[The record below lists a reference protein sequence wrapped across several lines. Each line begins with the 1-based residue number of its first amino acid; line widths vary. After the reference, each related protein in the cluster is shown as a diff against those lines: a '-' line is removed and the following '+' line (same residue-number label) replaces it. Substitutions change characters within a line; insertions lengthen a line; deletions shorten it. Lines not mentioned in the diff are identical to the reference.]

1 MKRRRK
7 LSRNT
12 SKIPLIVAVF
22 EQNISN
28 AQRKLD
34 FATTRQD
41 WIEANNSQIRI
52 NTATEL
58 LEVVKA
64 LGIKKE
70 EQGYHGGF
78 AIKE

>member
-1 MKRRRK
+1 MGRLADKV
-7 LSRNT
+7 
-12 SKIPLIVAVF
+12 PLIIAVF

-34 FATTRQD
+34 SASTRQD
-41 WIEANNSQIRI
+41 WIEDWIEANDCQVRI

-64 LGIKKE
+64 LGVKKGE
-70 EQGYHGGF
+70 
-78 AIKE
+78 AI

>member
-1 MKRRRK
+1 MGRLADKV
-7 LSRNT
+7 
-12 SKIPLIVAVF
+12 PLIIAVF

-34 FATTRQD
+34 FAVTRQD

-64 LGIKKE
+64 LGVKK
-70 EQGYHGGF
+70 G
-78 AIKE
+78 

>member
-1 MKRRRK
+1 MGR
-7 LSRNT
+7 ST
-12 SKIPLIVAVF
+12 DKIPLIMAVF

-28 AQRKLD
+28 ALRELD
-34 FATTRQD
+34 FASTRQD

-64 LGIKKE
+64 LGVKKGE
-70 EQGYHGGF
+70 
-78 AIKE
+78 AI